1 MLALADETLG
11 SFLTRWA
18 WNQGE
23 APAAFTHRLGL
34 GYFVWRQDLDRGL
47 SPAMLSTVAGAAGVE
62 VRTIQE
68 MTYRMWLTQ
77 ACVPV
82 RMGGYQ
88 AWLAPIGLYH
98 RRRMRFGQLFC
109 PLCLKE
115 DAQRHLHLGWR
126 FSFSWICTKH
136 RVSLMDSCP
145 CCGMPFAPYRDD
157 ALMLGRCDRCA
168 FPLYSSKPAS
178 CSAYQTALQ
187 EYVDVLWHQA
197 IDGEP
202 LPLARVYLAISKV
215 AKSSPDFAHAGE
227 PWGYWR
233 VIERGQLLETVLAQ
247 EKGRTYSGRERSCV
261 QRLYATM
268 TASPKARQRGC
279 TLIPKDP
286 QLRAQKLLR
295 MAMCLTPRRLTASR
309 VRKHER

>member
-1 MLALADETLG
+1 MLTLANETLG

-18 WNQGE
+18 WSRGE
-23 APAAFTHRLGL
+23 TPAAFTHGVGL

-47 SPAMLSTVAGAAGVE
+47 SPTMLGTIASAAGVE

-68 MTYRMWLTQ
+68 MTYRKWLTQ

-82 RMGGYQ
+82 QMGGYQ
-88 AWLAPIGLYH
+88 AWLAPIGIYH
-98 RRRMRFGQLFC
+98 RRRIRFGQLFC

-115 DAQRHLHLGWR
+115 DGQRHLHLEWR

-168 FPLYSSKPAS
+168 FPLYTSRPAS
-178 CSAYQTALQ
+178 CSAYQTTLQQHVDALW
-187 EYVDVLWHQA
+187 LQA
-197 IDGEP
+197 LEGEP
-202 LPLARVYLAISKV
+202 LPLARAYLAISKV
-215 AKSSPDFAHAGE
+215 AKGSPDFAHAGE
-227 PWGYWR
+227 PWSYWR

-247 EKGRTYSGRERSCV
+247 KKGRADSGRERYFV
-261 QRLYATM
+261 KRLYASEA
-268 TASPKARQRGC
+268 ASPKVRRRACAQ
-279 TLIPKDP
+279 IPKDP
-286 QLRAQKLLR
+286 QLRAQTLLR

-309 VRKHER
+309 VRTHEG